1 MIIAGEG
8 GFSAGK
14 VSLPLVHLLAM
25 MPQYQSP
32 SRADGKDEVMLR
44 KILPLFLL
52 LCLFAAP
59 VAHAASPDLPPQAY
73 MATAKQTFYYFS
85 PEILAQNQKEKK
97 LIRVGWFDLSGIF
110 QKRQGEMAG
119 YAADLLQAV
128 SAYTGWQYEWIHTTI
143 ADLPAKLASG
153 EIDLVCGISYSPERE
168 AAFDY
173 TSLPV
178 GYECLTLHVAANSPI
193 RFMDFRDFD
202 QMRVGTVRGAYGG
215 KVIEEFTRQYQFTF
229 RPYTFSTKKEMQEAL
244 RRGEID
250 GYIDGSLHGDN
261 AKIAAIIAMEPFFFV
276 TAKGSPL
283 LPPLNEALK
292 QLNLYS
298 PWLLASLFDGYMHGI
313 QQVSFSQTRAEE
325 EWLADK
331 PRLRVAYSEQQAMM
345 NDHMPGSN
353 FLIRFMEELSRRSGI
368 AFDYVSAPSYP
379 EALALLKEGKADI
392 ISNIF
397 AGLGMYASQPLL
409 VSRPFFDMPVLLVG
423 QAKAVPGRRIRV
435 GVTHEL
441 LSFGQAYMAAY
452 PEDTVTFYDS
462 MQQCQD
468 AFKRQAIDAYIPG
481 YPNASGVM
489 PVNPPNASMLTTRAR
504 YPMSLG
510 FRYDIS
516 PYAMSVLN
524 RSIMTM
530 STADID
536 ALLLE
541 RTTPTPGA
549 LLLDILRE
557 YSLELC
563 IGGII
568 LFAVIILRVLHVNR
582 RHMREL
588 EEVAYRDP
596 LTGGNNRARFIHDA
610 HKLLSHTQAPHYLL
624 LVNVRRLKLIN
635 RTRGHRGGDMLI
647 KLCYRDLRKQLR
659 NNELIAHASAGK
671 FLLLWQCRDVAE
683 LRQRIEDFFESAAAL
698 RQKLGTTVLFSC
710 GVTSTMPYDGNMANC
725 LLRAETAES
734 SVADDSYRSSY
745 TLYDARLEA
754 VLLKQNELED
764 RMTGAL
770 RNGEFQVFMQPQHNL
785 ADNSLHGAEA
795 LIRWIPPDG
804 KPIYPDEFIPL
815 FERNGFIRELD
826 LFVLRTVCAWL
837 RQRMDAGLPVST
849 VSINQSKALFFSNDY
864 VKVFLSI
871 LASFNV
877 PTSLIVVEITES
889 MAWLDEEL
897 FKNSLAELK
906 ACGVRLA
913 LDDFGKGYA
922 SLAALQSFELDIIKL
937 DKAFLD
943 NAASDEAAADVIIGS
958 VISMGKRLHL
968 FMLCEGIET
977 PEQRDYL
984 TRVGCDC
991 GQGYLFARPM
1001 PLEEY
1006 SLYVDAHATRPD
1018 SEAKTS

>member
-1 MIIAGEG
+1 MPR
-8 GFSAGK
+8 SADAVRRQATKG
-14 VSLPLVHLLAM
+14 VP
-25 MPQYQSP
+25 
-32 SRADGKDEVMLR
+32 MLR
-44 KILPLFLL
+44 KILSALLL
-52 LCLFAAP
+52 LCLLAAGTPHAAAP
-59 VAHAASPDLPPQAY
+59 ELPPQAH
-73 MATAKQTFYYFS
+73 MATSKQTFYYFS
-85 PEILAQNQKEKK
+85 PEILARNQKERKV
-97 LIRVGWFDLSGIF
+97 IRVGWFDLSGIF
-110 QKRQGEMAG
+110 QQRHGTMVG

-128 SAYTGWQYEWIHTTI
+128 SAYTGWQYEWVHTTL
-143 ADLPAKLASG
+143 ADLPAELERG
-153 EIDLVCGISYSPERE
+153 EVDIACGISYTPERE

-178 GYECLTLHVAANSPI
+178 GYECITLHVAENSPI
-193 RFMDFRDFD
+193 RYMDFQDFD
-202 QMRVGTVRGAYGG
+202 RMRVGMVKGAYGG
-215 KVIEEFTRQYQFTF
+215 KVIEEFTRQYGFTI
-229 RPYTFSTKKEMQEAL
+229 RPHIFSTKQAMQEAL
-244 RRGEID
+244 QRGQID
-250 GYIDGSLHGDN
+250 GYIDGSLHG
-261 AKIAAIIAMEPFFFV
+261 AGTKIAAIIAMEPFFFV
-276 TAKGSPL
+276 TAKGSNL

-292 QLNLYS
+292 QLHLYS
-298 PWLLASLFDGYMHGI
+298 PWLLAGLFDSYMHGI
-313 QQVSFSQTRAEE
+313 QEVSFSQTRAEE
-325 EWLADK
+325 QWLASG
-331 PRLRVAYSEQQAMM
+331 PRLRVAYSAQQTMM
-345 NDHMPGSN
+345 NDRMPGSN
-353 FLIRFMEELSRRSGI
+353 FLIRFMEEISQRSGI

-379 EALALLKEGKADI
+379 AALSLLKEGKADI

-397 AGLGMYASQPLL
+397 SGLDRYAAQPLL
-409 VSRPFFDMPVLLVG
+409 VSRPFYDMPVLLIG
-423 QAKAVPGRRIRV
+423 EERAVPGRGIRV

-441 LSFGQAYMAAY
+441 LSFGQAYTAAY
-452 PEDTVTFYDS
+452 PGDTITYYDS
-462 MQQCQD
+462 MQQCID
-468 AFKRQAIDAYIPG
+468 AFRRQIIDAYIPG
-481 YPNASGVM
+481 YSSTGDIM
-489 PVNPPNASMLTTRAR
+489 PDDLPHASMLTTRAR

-516 PYAMSVLN
+516 PYAISVLN

-530 STADID
+530 STADMD

-541 RTTPTPGA
+541 RTSPSPGVV
-549 LLLDILRE
+549 LLDMLRK
-557 YSLELC
+557 YSLELI
-563 IGGII
+563 IGGIL
-568 LFAVIILRVLHVNR
+568 LFAAVILRVLHVNR
-582 RHMREL
+582 RHMRDL

-610 HKLLSHTQAPHYLL
+610 HKLLSHSQAPYYLL

-635 RTRGHRGGDMLI
+635 RTRGHRGGDLLI
-647 KLCYRDLRKQLR
+647 KLCYRALRRQLR
-659 NNELIAHASAGK
+659 SNELIAHATAGK
-671 FLLLWQCRDVAE
+671 FLLLWQCRDAAE
-683 LRQRIEDFFESAAAL
+683 LRQRIETFFDSAVSL

-710 GVTSTMPYDGNMANC
+710 GVTSTVPYDGNMANC

-764 RMTGAL
+764 RMAGAL

-795 LIRWIPPDG
+795 LIRWIPPTGD
-804 KPIYPDEFIPL
+804 PIYPDEFIPL

-837 RQRMDAGLPVST
+837 RRRMDDGQPVST

-871 LASFNV
+871 LASYNV

-897 FKNSLAELK
+897 FKSSLAELK

-922 SLAALQSFELDIIKL
+922 SLAALQSFDLDIIKL

-943 NAASDEAAADVIIGS
+943 NAAGDKAAADVIIGS

-977 PEQRDYL
+977 AEQRDYL

-991 GQGYLFARPM
+991 GQGYFFARPM
-1001 PLEEY
+1001 PLTEY
-1006 SLYVDAHATRPD
+1006 SHYVDAHTAPA
-1018 SEAKTS
+1018 EADKKTV

>member
-1 MIIAGEG
+1 M
-8 GFSAGK
+8 F
-14 VSLPLVHLLAM
+14 
-25 MPQYQSP
+25 
-32 SRADGKDEVMLR
+32 R
-44 KILPLFLL
+44 KILLALL
-52 LCLFAAP
+52 SLCLFAADM
-59 VAHAASPDLPPQAY
+59 AQAAAPDLPPQSY
-73 MATAKQTFYYFS
+73 MATSKQTFYYFS
-85 PEILAQNQKEKK
+85 PEILARNQKEKK
-97 LIRVGWFDLSGIF
+97 LVRVGWFDLSGIF
-110 QKRQGEMAG
+110 QKRQGKMAG
-119 YAADLLQAV
+119 YAADLLQAI
-128 SAYTGWQYEWIHTTI
+128 SAYTGWQYEWVHTTI
-143 ADLPAKLASG
+143 ADLPARLAAG
-153 EIDLVCGISYSPERE
+153 EIDLVCGISYSPDRE
-168 AAFDY
+168 AFFDY

-193 RFMDFRDFD
+193 RYMDFRDFD

-215 KVIEEFTRQYQFTF
+215 KVIEEFTQQYKFTL
-229 RPYTFSTKKEMQEAL
+229 RTHDFSTRKEMQAAL
-244 RRGEID
+244 ERGEID
-250 GYIDGSLHGDN
+250 GYIDGSLHGEN

-276 TAKGSPL
+276 TAKGSSL

-292 QLNLYS
+292 QINLYS
-298 PWLLASLFDGYMHGI
+298 PWLIASLFDSYMHGI

-325 EWLADK
+325 EWLAGK
-331 PRLRVAYSEQQAMM
+331 PRLRVAYSAKQTMM
-345 NDHMPGSN
+345 NDDMPGSN
-353 FLIRFMEELSRRSGI
+353 FLIRFMEELSRRSGV
-368 AFDYVSAPSYP
+368 AFDYVPAPSYP

-392 ISNIF
+392 ISNIY

-409 VSRPFFDMPVLLVG
+409 VSRSFFDMPVLLVG
-423 QAKAVPGRRIRV
+423 QERAVPGRNIRV

-462 MQQCQD
+462 MQQCID

-489 PVNPPNASMLTTRAR
+489 PENPPNTSMLTTRAR

-510 FRYDIS
+510 FRYEIS

-524 RSIMTM
+524 RSIMTL

-541 RTTPTPGA
+541 RTAFTPGA
-549 LLLDILRE
+549 VLLDVLRE
-557 YSLELC
+557 YSLELS

-568 LFAVIILRVLHVNR
+568 LFAAIILRILHVNR

-610 HKLLSHTQAPHYLL
+610 HRLLSHTQAPYYLL

-635 RTRGHRGGDMLI
+635 RTRGHRGGDLLI
-647 KLCYRDLRKQLR
+647 KLCYRDLRRQLR
-659 NNELIAHASAGK
+659 SNELIAHAAAGK

-683 LRQRIEDFFESAAAL
+683 LRQRIEAFFDSAAAL

-734 SVADDSYRSSY
+734 SVADDSYRSCY

-764 RMTGAL
+764 RMAGAL

-871 LASFNV
+871 LASNNV

-922 SLAALQSFELDIIKL
+922 SLSVLQSFDVDVIKM
-937 DKAFLD
+937 DKTFLD
-943 NAASDEAAADVIIGS
+943 NATRDTDATRVIIES
-958 VISMGKRLHL
+958 VVGMGKRLQL
-968 FMLCEGIET
+968 TMLCEGIET
-977 PEQRDYL
+977 EHQLEYL
-984 TRVGCDC
+984 RNIGCDL
-991 GQGYLFARPM
+991 GQGYFIAKPM
-1001 PLEEY
+1001 SLEEY
-1006 SLYVDAHATRPD
+1006 SHYVTAYPG
-1018 SEAKTS
+1018 SGEKTCQRDPS

>member
-1 MIIAGEG
+1 M
-8 GFSAGK
+8 F
-14 VSLPLVHLLAM
+14 
-25 MPQYQSP
+25 
-32 SRADGKDEVMLR
+32 R
-44 KILPLFLL
+44 KILLALL
-52 LCLFAAP
+52 SLCLFAADM
-59 VAHAASPDLPPQAY
+59 AQAAAPDLPPQSY
-73 MATAKQTFYYFS
+73 MATSKQTFYYFS
-85 PEILAQNQKEKK
+85 PEILARNQKEKK
-97 LIRVGWFDLSGIF
+97 LVRVGWFDLSDIF
-110 QKRQGEMAG
+110 QKRQGKMAG
-119 YAADLLQAV
+119 YAADLLQAI
-128 SAYTGWQYEWIHTTI
+128 SAYTGWQYEWVHTTI
-143 ADLPAKLASG
+143 ADLPARLAAG
-153 EIDLVCGISYSPERE
+153 EIDLVCGISYSPDRE
-168 AAFDY
+168 AFFDY

-193 RFMDFRDFD
+193 RYMDFRDFD

-215 KVIEEFTRQYQFTF
+215 KVIEEFTQQYKFTL
-229 RPYTFSTKKEMQEAL
+229 RTHDFSTRKEMQAAL
-244 RRGEID
+244 ERGEID
-250 GYIDGSLHGDN
+250 GYIDGSLHGEN

-276 TAKGSPL
+276 TAKGSSL

-292 QLNLYS
+292 QINLYS
-298 PWLLASLFDGYMHGI
+298 PWLIASLFDSYMHGI

-325 EWLADK
+325 EWLAGK
-331 PRLRVAYSEQQAMM
+331 PRLRVAYSAKQTMM
-345 NDHMPGSN
+345 NDDMPGSN
-353 FLIRFMEELSRRSGI
+353 FLIRFMEELSRRSGV
-368 AFDYVSAPSYP
+368 AFDYVPAPSYP

-392 ISNIF
+392 ISNIY

-409 VSRPFFDMPVLLVG
+409 VSRSFFDMPVLLVG
-423 QAKAVPGRRIRV
+423 QERAVPGRNIRV

-462 MQQCQD
+462 MQQCID

-489 PVNPPNASMLTTRAR
+489 PENPPNTSMLTTRAR

-510 FRYDIS
+510 FRYEIS

-524 RSIMTM
+524 RSIMTL

-541 RTTPTPGA
+541 RTALTPGA
-549 LLLDILRE
+549 VLLDVLRE
-557 YSLELC
+557 YSLELS

-568 LFAVIILRVLHVNR
+568 LFAAIILRILHVNR

-610 HKLLSHTQAPHYLL
+610 HRLLSHTQAPYYLL

-635 RTRGHRGGDMLI
+635 RTRGHRGGDLLI
-647 KLCYRDLRKQLR
+647 KLCYRDLRRQLR
-659 NNELIAHASAGK
+659 SNELIAHAAAGK

-683 LRQRIEDFFESAAAL
+683 LRQRIEAFFDSAAAL

-734 SVADDSYRSSY
+734 SVADDSYRSCY

-871 LASFNV
+871 LASNNV

-1001 PLEEY
+1001 PLAEY
-1006 SLYVDAHATRPD
+1006 SLYVDAHAPKPD
-1018 SEAKTS
+1018 DGAKP

>member
-1 MIIAGEG
+1 
-8 GFSAGK
+8 
-14 VSLPLVHLLAM
+14 
-25 MPQYQSP
+25 
-32 SRADGKDEVMLR
+32 MLR
-44 KILPLFLL
+44 IVLSLLLL
-52 LCLFAAP
+52 LCLSAAGM
-59 VAHAASPDLPPQAY
+59 ARAAAPDLPPQAY
-73 MATAKQTFYYFS
+73 MATSKKTFYYFS
-85 PEILAQNQKEKK
+85 PEVLARNQKERKTV
-97 LIRVGWFDLSGIF
+97 RVGWFDLSGIF
-110 QKRQGEMAG
+110 QQRHGTMVG

-128 SAYTGWQYEWIHTTI
+128 SAYTGWQYEWVHTTL
-143 ADLPAKLASG
+143 ADLPAKLERG
-153 EIDLVCGISYSPERE
+153 EVDMACGISYTPERE
-168 AAFDY
+168 KVFDY

-178 GYECLTLHVAANSPI
+178 GYECITLHVAGNSPI
-193 RFMDFRDFD
+193 RYMDSQDFD
-202 QMRVGTVRGAYGG
+202 RMRVGMVKGAYGG
-215 KVIEEFTRQYQFTF
+215 KVIEEFTRQYNFTIRPQF
-229 RPYTFSTKKEMQEAL
+229 FSAKQDMREAL
-244 RRGEID
+244 QRGEID
-250 GYIDGSLHGDN
+250 AYIDGSLHG
-261 AKIAAIIAMEPFFFV
+261 AGTKIAAIISMEPFFFV
-276 TAKGSPL
+276 TARGSEL

-298 PWLLASLFDGYMHGI
+298 PWLLASLFDSYMHGI
-313 QQVSFSQTRAEE
+313 QEVAFSRTRAEE
-325 EWLADK
+325 QWLAAG
-331 PRLRVAYSEQQAMM
+331 PRLRVAYSTQQTMM
-345 NDHMPGSN
+345 NDRMPGSN

-368 AFDYVSAPSYP
+368 AFDYVPAPSYP

-392 ISNIF
+392 ISNIY
-397 AGLGMYASQPLL
+397 AGLGKYAAQPLL
-409 VSRPFFDMPVLLVG
+409 VSRPFYEMPVLLMG
-423 QAKAVPGRRIRV
+423 KEKAVPGRGIRV

-441 LSFGQAYMAAY
+441 LSFGQAYTAAY
-452 PEDTVTFYDS
+452 PGDTITYYDS
-462 MQQCQD
+462 MQQCVD
-468 AFKRQAIDAYIPG
+468 AFRRQAIDAYIPG
-481 YPNASGVM
+481 YPNASGGM
-489 PVNPPNASMLTTRAR
+489 PDNLPRASLLTTRAR

-516 PYAMSVLN
+516 PYAVSVLN

-530 STADID
+530 STADVD
-536 ALLLE
+536 ALLME
-541 RTTPTPGA
+541 RTAPSLA
-549 LLLDILRE
+549 AVLLDMLQQH
-557 YSLELC
+557 SLELG
-563 IGGII
+563 IGGI
-568 LFAVIILRVLHVNR
+568 LLLAAVVLRILHVNR

-610 HKLLSHTQAPHYLL
+610 HKLLSQTQAPYYLL
-624 LVNVRRLKLIN
+624 FVNVRRLKLIN
-635 RTRGHRGGDMLI
+635 RTRGHRGGDLLI
-647 KLCYRDLRKQLR
+647 RLCYRTLRRQLR
-659 NNELIAHASAGK
+659 SNELLAHASAGK
-671 FLLLWQCRDVAE
+671 FLLLWQCADAAE
-683 LRQRIEDFFESAAAL
+683 LRQRIEAFFDSTVSL

-710 GVTSTMPYDGNMANC
+710 GVTAAVPYDGNMANC

-754 VLLKQNELED
+754 VLIKQNELED

-770 RNGEFQVFMQPQHNL
+770 RNGEFQVYMQPQHNL

-795 LIRWIPPDG
+795 LIRWIPPSG

-837 RQRMDAGLPVST
+837 RQRMDAGQPVST

-871 LASFNV
+871 LAAYNI

-889 MAWLDEEL
+889 MSWLDEEL

-943 NAASDEAAADVIIGS
+943 NAASDEATADVIIGS

-977 PEQRDYL
+977 AEQRDYL
-984 TRVGCDC
+984 ARVGCDC
-991 GQGYLFARPM
+991 GQGYFFARPM
-1001 PLEEY
+1001 PLAEY
-1006 SLYVDAHATRPD
+1006 SLYVDSHAAPD
-1018 SEAKTS
+1018 AS

>member
-1 MIIAGEG
+1 
-8 GFSAGK
+8 
-14 VSLPLVHLLAM
+14 
-25 MPQYQSP
+25 
-32 SRADGKDEVMLR
+32 
-44 KILPLFLL
+44 
-52 LCLFAAP
+52 
-59 VAHAASPDLPPQAY
+59 
-73 MATAKQTFYYFS
+73 
-85 PEILAQNQKEKK
+85 
-97 LIRVGWFDLSGIF
+97 
-110 QKRQGEMAG
+110 
-119 YAADLLQAV
+119 
-128 SAYTGWQYEWIHTTI
+128 
-143 ADLPAKLASG
+143 
-153 EIDLVCGISYSPERE
+153 
-168 AAFDY
+168 
-173 TSLPV
+173 
-178 GYECLTLHVAANSPI
+178 
-193 RFMDFRDFD
+193 
-202 QMRVGTVRGAYGG
+202 
-215 KVIEEFTRQYQFTF
+215 
-229 RPYTFSTKKEMQEAL
+229 
-244 RRGEID
+244 
-250 GYIDGSLHGDN
+250 
-261 AKIAAIIAMEPFFFV
+261 
-276 TAKGSPL
+276 
-283 LPPLNEALK
+283 
-292 QLNLYS
+292 
-298 PWLLASLFDGYMHGI
+298 
-313 QQVSFSQTRAEE
+313 
-325 EWLADK
+325 
-331 PRLRVAYSEQQAMM
+331 
-345 NDHMPGSN
+345 
-353 FLIRFMEELSRRSGI
+353 
-368 AFDYVSAPSYP
+368 
-379 EALALLKEGKADI
+379 
-392 ISNIF
+392 
-397 AGLGMYASQPLL
+397 
-409 VSRPFFDMPVLLVG
+409 
-423 QAKAVPGRRIRV
+423 
-435 GVTHEL
+435 
-441 LSFGQAYMAAY
+441 
-452 PEDTVTFYDS
+452 
-462 MQQCQD
+462 
-468 AFKRQAIDAYIPG
+468 
-481 YPNASGVM
+481 
-489 PVNPPNASMLTTRAR
+489 
-504 YPMSLG
+504 
-510 FRYDIS
+510 
-516 PYAMSVLN
+516 
-524 RSIMTM
+524 
-530 STADID
+530 
-536 ALLLE
+536 
-541 RTTPTPGA
+541 
-549 LLLDILRE
+549 
-557 YSLELC
+557 
-563 IGGII
+563 
-568 LFAVIILRVLHVNR
+568 
-582 RHMREL
+582 
-588 EEVAYRDP
+588 
-596 LTGGNNRARFIHDA
+596 
-610 HKLLSHTQAPHYLL
+610 
-624 LVNVRRLKLIN
+624 
-635 RTRGHRGGDMLI
+635 MLI